1 MKNCFDRTPHT
12 MKDWLLLA
20 AGVAA
25 VFAAADWLP
34 GVLRGAGVFL
44 GLLAPFGWG
53 LLLAYVLDIPTRF
66 FAQKLFGGRRGG
78 AMAVSYALFFGAL
91 ALLAALVVPQLVQSV
106 TTFAGRLG
114 AYEETIRGLLVWVQ
128 NTFGIDTATAEQLV
142 QMVGTALQNWF
153 GGLSSSAARAAADFV
168 SGAAGA
174 AGNAVVALAA
184 SIYLLSGKEALL
196 RAARACLHAAL
207 PPRAAGSVLEICRL
221 ANKIFSGYIGGQL
234 VDALLVGTETFA
246 LMLLLRLDYA
256 PLIAVMVDALLV
268 GGETFALMSI
278 FGLEYAPLLAVLV
291 GVTNI
296 VPVLGPFLGAVP
308 GLIILLLE
316 LPWKAA
322 EFVII
327 IFVVQQVDGNFIA
340 PRILGGATGLPGL
353 GVLLAIVVGGAWF
366 GIPGMV
372 LGVPT
377 LAVLAALL
385 KQAVGAGLTARG
397 LDENGEPRRNLPGG
411 PQEN

>member
-20 AGVAA
+20 AGAAA

-34 GVLRGAGVFL
+34 DVLRRAGAFL

-153 GGLSSSAARAAADFV
+153 GGLSRGAARAAADFV

-184 SIYLLSGKEALL
+184 RDVYKRQLQR
-196 RAARACLHAAL
+196 RADVRA
-207 PPRAAGSVLEICRL
+207 
-221 ANKIFSGYIGGQL
+221 GQL
-234 VDALLVGTETFA
+234 VGPSALAVQN
-246 LMLLLRLDYA
+246 
-256 PLIAVMVDALLV
+256 IAVALHQNVARAQHVRQL
-268 GGETFALMSI
+268 TDL
-278 FGLEYAPLLAVLV
+278 
-291 GVTNI
+291 
-296 VPVLGPFLGAVP
+296 
-308 GLIILLLE
+308 
-316 LPWKAA
+316 
-322 EFVII
+322 
-327 IFVVQQVDGNFIA
+327 
-340 PRILGGATGLPGL
+340 L
-353 GVLLAIVVGGAWF
+353 GVGDGLVERIGEVVRAQDGQVRVVGLQ
-366 GIPGMV
+366 V
-372 LGVPT
+372 LS
-377 LAVLAALL
+377 LIHI
-385 KQAVGAGLTARG
+385 
-397 LDENGEPRRNLPGG
+397 
-411 PQEN
+411 

>member
-1 MKNCFDRTPHT
+1 M
-12 MKDWLLLA
+12 
-20 AGVAA
+20 
-25 VFAAADWLP
+25 
-34 GVLRGAGVFL
+34 
-44 GLLAPFGWG
+44 
-53 LLLAYVLDIPTRF
+53 
-66 FAQKLFGGRRGG
+66 
-78 AMAVSYALFFGAL
+78 
-91 ALLAALVVPQLVQSV
+91 
-106 TTFAGRLG
+106 
-114 AYEETIRGLLVWVQ
+114 
-128 NTFGIDTATAEQLV
+128 
-142 QMVGTALQNWF
+142 
-153 GGLSSSAARAAADFV
+153 
-168 SGAAGA
+168 
-174 AGNAVVALAA
+174 VALAA

-234 VDALLVGTETFA
+234 VDALLVG
-246 LMLLLRLDYA
+246 
-256 PLIAVMVDALLV
+256 
-268 GGETFALMSI
+268 GETFALMSI

-322 EFVII
+322 EFAII

-385 KQAVGAGLTARG
+385 KQAVGAGLTAAAWMKTVSRAG
-397 LDENGEPRRNLPGG
+397 IYQAGRKKINKLFLAIQACIAYNTLVK
-411 PQEN
+411 

>member
-34 GVLRGAGVFL
+34 GVLRGAGAFL

-66 FAQKLFGGRRGG
+66 FARKLFGGRRGG

-153 GGLSSSAARAAADFV
+153 GGLSHSAARAAADFV

-234 VDALLVGTETFA
+234 VDALLVG
-246 LMLLLRLDYA
+246 
-256 PLIAVMVDALLV
+256 
-268 GGETFALMSI
+268 GETFALMSI

-322 EFVII
+322 EFAII

-377 LAVLAALL
+377 LAVRAALL